1 MPEEATAKH
10 FQRHVSEVPP
20 AGVRAD
26 AGWQGVDIRWLVSS
40 ETAGSK
46 ELCFWRTVF
55 PPGAAHTR
63 HIHPNAAEALF
74 VIRGRGAAGTE
85 DEEHEVGAGTAV
97 YVPKGV
103 VHWFRNV
110 GDEEINRPIVLPC
123 DLQRCGVAGFEQ
135 KCIYSSFECNTH
147 QLADNLLVIDDQNGY
162 GHTSSL
168 FPNESET

>member
-1 MPEEATAKH
+1 MFAEGPPPGGPSALTTADNRRSTMPEEATAKH

-110 GDEEINRPIVLPC
+110 GDEELELVGCYAP
-123 DLQRCGVAGFEQ
+123 AG
-135 KCIYSSFECNTH
+135 
-147 QLADNLLVIDDQNGY
+147 
-162 GHTSSL
+162 SL
-168 FPNESET
+168 EDA